1 MSVYSEDDLALATS
15 LGAATLHE
23 AAGRTGALSPAIK
36 PVSPDMK
43 LSGQAYCVR
52 VPAGDNLWIHRALYA
67 ADKGD
72 ILVVDTSG
80 GTEFGYWGDILN
92 EAALAAGLGG
102 LVINGGVR
110 DTARLAEMP
119 FPVFAQTV
127 SIRGTIKG
135 FDVEGH
141 IGKEVTIGDVT
152 IATGDL
158 IVGDRDGV
166 VSIAQAL
173 VRTALKAGMSREV
186 DEAAK
191 IEKIRAGAR
200 TIDLYQFG
208 EN

>member
-1 MSVYSEDDLALATS
+1 MSVYSDGDLALVRS

-23 AAGRTGALSPAIK
+23 AAGRTGALPHTIK
-36 PVSPDMK
+36 PVAPSMK
-43 LSGQAYCVR
+43 LAGPAYCIR

-67 ADKGD
+67 ASEGD

-80 GTEFGYWGDILN
+80 GLGFGYWGDILN
-92 EAALAAGLGG
+92 EAALAADLGG

-110 DTARLAEMP
+110 DTERLAEMP
-119 FPVFAQTV
+119 FPVFSSTV
-127 SIRGTIKG
+127 AIRGTIKG
-135 FDVEGH
+135 FDVAGH
-141 IGKEVTIGDVT
+141 IGKDVTIGDVS

-158 IVGDRDGV
+158 IMGDRDGV
-166 VSIAQAL
+166 VAIPQAL
-173 VRTALKAGMSREV
+173 VRTALRAAASREA
-186 DEAAK
+186 DESAK